1 MKKLLVVAALAAAA
15 YAVPK
20 LLARSNTRVI
30 RINQDPRITQDRSH
44 T

>member
-1 MKKLLVVAALAAAA
+1 VKKLLVAAALAALA

-20 LLARSNTRVI
+20 LLVRSNTRVV
-30 RINQDPRITQDRSH
+30 RINQDRSH